1 MDALRDSPPDGWSLL
16 FEDES
21 DIHWLPLIASSWTRK
36 GVQVHVPT
44 PGNNDKRYC
53 FGAVDYHTGESFF
66 RLSRKKNSKAFV
78 AFLGQIMRQTTKKI
92 ILVLDNYSIH
102 KTTLVCDFIKEHA
115 DRLRLVFLPTYS
127 PWLNPIELFW
137 RHLKKQVLANRFFE
151 SIAAEL
157 RELWRCL
164 KVIAADCQRVRRLI
178 GADARD
184 LP

>member
-1 MDALRDSPPDGWSLL
+1 MDALRDSPPEQWSLL
-16 FEDES
+16 FEDET

-66 RLSRKKNSKAFV
+66 RLSRKKDSKAFV
-78 AFLGQIMRQTTKKI
+78 AFLRQMTKKI
-92 ILVLDNYSIH
+92 ILVLDNYSVH
-102 KTTLVCDFIKEHA
+102 KTQAVRDFVKEHA
-115 DRLRLVFLPTYS
+115 ARLRLVFLPTYS

-137 RHLKKQVLANRFFE
+137 RHLKKQVLANRLFH
-151 SIAAEL
+151 SLAAEL

-164 KVIAADCQRVRRLI
+164 NNIAADCQHVRRLI
-178 GADARD
+178 GARAS
-184 LP
+184 

>member
-1 MDALRDSPPDGWSLL
+1 MDALKDSPPDDWTIL

-21 DIHWLPLIASSWTRK
+21 DIHWLPVIASGWTRK
-36 GVQVHVPT
+36 GAQIHVST

-66 RLSRKKNSKAFV
+66 RLSRRKDSKSFV
-78 AFLGQIMRQTTKKI
+78 AFLQQMMSQTSKKI
-92 ILVLDNYSIH
+92 ILVLDNYSVH
-102 KTTLVCDFIKEHA
+102 KTKLVRDFVNVHA
-115 DRLRLVFLPTYS
+115 ARLRLVFLPTYS

-151 SIAAEL
+151 SIVAEL

-164 KVIAADCQRVRRLI
+164 RNIASDRQRVRRLI
-178 GADARD
+178 GADAS
-184 LP
+184 

>member
-1 MDALRDSPPDGWSLL
+1 VDALRDSPPDGWNLL

-21 DIHWLPLIASSWTRK
+21 DIHWLPLVASSWTRK

-66 RLSRKKNSKAFV
+66 RLSRRKDSKAFV
-78 AFLGQIMRQTTKKI
+78 AFLGQMMRQTKKKL
-92 ILVLDNYSIH
+92 ILVLDNYSVH
-102 KTTLVCDFIKEHA
+102 KTQMVRDFVKEHA

-137 RHLKKQVLANRFFE
+137 RHLKKRVLANRFFE
-151 SIAAEL
+151 NMVAQL
-157 RELWRCL
+157 RELWKRL
-164 KVIAADCQRVRRLI
+164 KALASDGAQVRRLI
-178 GADARD
+178 GAGAS
-184 LP
+184 

>member
-1 MDALRDSPPDGWSLL
+1 MDALRDSPPDGWNVL
-16 FEDES
+16 FEDET
-21 DIHWLPLIASSWTRK
+21 DIHWLPLLASSWTKK

-44 PGNNDKRYC
+44 PRDNQKRYC
-53 FGAVDYHTGESFF
+53 FGAVDFHTGESCF
-66 RLSRKKNSKAFV
+66 RLSRKKDSKAFV
-78 AFLGQIMRQTTKKI
+78 AFLRRLMSQTSKKI
-92 ILVLDNYSIH
+92 ILVCDNYSVH
-102 KTTLVCDFIKEHA
+102 KTQAVRDFVKEHA

-151 SIAAEL
+151 TLAAEL

-164 KVIAADCQRVRRLI
+164 KKIAADCQRVRRLI
-178 GADARD
+178 GASASQ